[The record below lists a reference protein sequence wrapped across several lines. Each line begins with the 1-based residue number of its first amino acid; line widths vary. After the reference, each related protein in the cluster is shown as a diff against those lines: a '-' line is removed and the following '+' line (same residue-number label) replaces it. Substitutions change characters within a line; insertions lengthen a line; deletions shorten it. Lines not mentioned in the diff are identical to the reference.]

1 MLHKTAPKVVAGC
14 LMIMLAMSSL
24 SAAAPPQQK
33 IADLKFSGALSETD
47 QKYEE
52 NQGEIKITKRAGC
65 DIAGLSAVP
74 YPTEGETSPWI
85 SKPFW

>member
-1 MLHKTAPKVVAGC
+1 MLSASG
-14 LMIMLAMSSL
+14 SL
-24 SAAAPPQQK
+24 SFAASWQQK
-33 IADLKFSGALSETD
+33 IAAFEFSVPLSKAD
-47 QKYEE
+47 QKFEK
-52 NQGEIKITKRAGC
+52 NQGEIKINKKAGR

>member
-1 MLHKTAPKVVAGC
+1 MQPKAACMALGGC
-14 LMIMLAMSSL
+14 LAIWLAMATLSS
-24 SAAAPPQQK
+24 ADPPEKK

-52 NQGEIKITKRAGC
+52 NQGEIKITGKAGR